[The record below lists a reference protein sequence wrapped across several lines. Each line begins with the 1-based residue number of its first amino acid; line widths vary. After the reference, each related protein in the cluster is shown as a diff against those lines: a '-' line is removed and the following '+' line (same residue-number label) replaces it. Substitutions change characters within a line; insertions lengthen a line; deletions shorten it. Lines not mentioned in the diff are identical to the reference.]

1 MGILERAR
9 VEWFAAAFGLVVG
22 TTMVFVP
29 YEFGAAIFQV
39 IYPYIR
45 PLGSLFLV
53 GSATMLA
60 AMLYPTWPAFVGWL
74 GRALFLAAV
83 AFYWW
88 AAAVLP
94 RGITGFILYPLL
106 AGLLLLER
114 THRFRGRG
122 LLSVFIAC
130 VALSFGV
137 LMVLVPSGFIR
148 MSLLAFGPFIR
159 LLGGAFLATGALLAV
174 GLWRGHEKACRIA
187 VGSLSVLFLNMTL
200 ALGSRGSWAGM
211 GVYAVLALACGVLL
225 WMRQLPVLS
234 GVRWRLFRGM
244 ALASVLPILGVGAVT
259 SYVAQRAISAELR
272 GKAQQAV
279 LAETAWLEQSATI
292 ARALLRSQSRDPGF
306 IEAVRTGD
314 RKEMIERVELLE
326 NDTGLF
332 DAAWLLD
339 ATGETLVPSKQL
351 NRLTGNFADREYF
364 QQALNGG
371 DAVWVSRPFLTRAG
385 LPFIVFSTR
394 VDLGEGQRAVL
405 VGGRSLQRL
414 GLQSTLASRSYHV
427 ELFDRR
433 DGTLLRETERG
444 DVLTRAPVLGMLPP
458 EALSAR
464 EGLLEAFNES
474 GRRLLVAYAQVPGT
488 EWTVVV
494 TARLREAFAPV
505 TRMGAWV
512 VGIAALAG
520 AISLLLSQWV
530 GRDVAVRLETLRDGF
545 AALGTPA
552 LEQRVQA
559 RGDDE
564 VAQLADGFNDMAARI
579 DRTQKELREAIVIR
593 DQFLSMA
600 SHELRTPLTPLKAT
614 LELLIR
620 QSESG
625 VGLTPERQR
634 ATFERLTRQVDRLT
648 RLIGDMLDVSRL
660 QSGRFALTV
669 APMDLTAL
677 AHEVLERIQSTRPER
692 QGLLSLDVPE
702 GPLVGRW
709 DEQRLDQLLTNL
721 VENALRYSPPGT
733 PVSMRVREE
742 EGQVRVDVEDQG
754 IGIPGESL
762 PQLFTPFFRARN
774 AAEHYAGGL
783 GLGLAICRE
792 IVERHGGRIQAS
804 SEGPG
809 KGTCFTVWL
818 PRAAVAD
825 AA

>member
-1 MGILERAR
+1 
-9 VEWFAAAFGLVVG
+9 
-22 TTMVFVP
+22 
-29 YEFGAAIFQV
+29 
-39 IYPYIR
+39 
-45 PLGSLFLV
+45 
-53 GSATMLA
+53 
-60 AMLYPTWPAFVGWL
+60 
-74 GRALFLAAV
+74 
-83 AFYWW
+83 
-88 AAAVLP
+88 
-94 RGITGFILYPLL
+94 
-106 AGLLLLER
+106 
-114 THRFRGRG
+114 
-122 LLSVFIAC
+122 
-130 VALSFGV
+130 
-137 LMVLVPSGFIR
+137 
-148 MSLLAFGPFIR
+148 
-159 LLGGAFLATGALLAV
+159 
-174 GLWRGHEKACRIA
+174 
-187 VGSLSVLFLNMTL
+187 
-200 ALGSRGSWAGM
+200 
-211 GVYAVLALACGVLL
+211 
-225 WMRQLPVLS
+225 
-234 GVRWRLFRGM
+234 
-244 ALASVLPILGVGAVT
+244 
-259 SYVAQRAISAELR
+259 
-272 GKAQQAV
+272 
-279 LAETAWLEQSATI
+279 
-292 ARALLRSQSRDPGF
+292 
-306 IEAVRTGD
+306 
-314 RKEMIERVELLE
+314 
-326 NDTGLF
+326 
-332 DAAWLLD
+332 
-339 ATGETLVPSKQL
+339 
-351 NRLTGNFADREYF
+351 
-364 QQALNGG
+364 
-371 DAVWVSRPFLTRAG
+371 
-385 LPFIVFSTR
+385 
-394 VDLGEGQRAVL
+394 
-405 VGGRSLQRL
+405 
-414 GLQSTLASRSYHV
+414 
-427 ELFDRR
+427 
-433 DGTLLRETERG
+433 
-444 DVLTRAPVLGMLPP
+444 
-458 EALSAR
+458 
-464 EGLLEAFNES
+464 
-474 GRRLLVAYAQVPGT
+474 
-488 EWTVVV
+488 
-494 TARLREAFAPV
+494 
-505 TRMGAWV
+505 
-512 VGIAALAG
+512 
-520 AISLLLSQWV
+520 V

-692 QGLLSLDVPE
+692 QELLSLDVPE

-721 VENALRYSPPGT
+721 VENALRYSPPGA

-754 IGIPGESL
+754 IGIPQESL

>member
-39 IYPYIR
+39 IYPYVR
-45 PLGSLFLV
+45 SLGSLFLV

-60 AMLYPTWPAFVGWL
+60 AMLYPTWPPFVGWL
-74 GRALFLAAV
+74 GRVLFLAAV

-88 AAAVLP
+88 AATVLP
-94 RGITGFILYPLL
+94 RGITGFILYPLM
-106 AGLLLLER
+106 AGMLLLER
-114 THRFRGRG
+114 AHRFQGRG
-122 LLSVFIAC
+122 LLPVFIAC
-130 VALSFGV
+130 VALSFGG
-137 LMVLVPSGFIR
+137 LMVLVPSSFIR
-148 MSLLAFGPFIR
+148 LSLLAFGPFIR

-174 GLWRGHEKACRIA
+174 GLWRGHERACRIA
-187 VGSLSVLFLNMTL
+187 AGSMSVLFLNMTL

-211 GVYAVLALACGVLL
+211 GVYAVLALACLLL
-225 WMRQLPVLS
+225 WRMRQVPAPS

-279 LAETAWLEQSATI
+279 LAETAWLEQSAAI
-292 ARALLRSQSRDPGF
+292 ARSLLRSQSRDPGF
-306 IEAVRTGD
+306 IEAVRNGD
-314 RKEMIERVELLE
+314 RKEMVERVELLE

-339 ATGETLVPSKQL
+339 ATGETLVPSKRL
-351 NRLTGNFADREYF
+351 NRLTGNFAEREYF
-364 QQALNGG
+364 QQALHGG

-394 VDLGEGQRAVL
+394 VDLGDGQRVVL
-405 VGGRSLQRL
+405 VGGLSLNRL

-433 DGTLLRETERG
+433 DGILLRETERG
-444 DVLTRAPVLGMLPP
+444 DVLTRAPVLGMLAP

-464 EGLLEAFNES
+464 EGVLEAFNES
-474 GRRLLVAYAQVPGT
+474 GRRLLVAHAQVPDT

-512 VGIAALAG
+512 VGIAVLAG

-552 LEQRVQA
+552 RELRVQA
-559 RGDDE
+559 LGDDE

-579 DRTQKELREAIVIR
+579 DRTQKELREAIAIR

-677 AHEVLERIQSTRPER
+677 ALEVMERIQSTRPER
-692 QGLLSLDVPE
+692 QGLLSLDAPD
-702 GPLVGRW
+702 GQLVGRW

-733 PVSMRVREE
+733 PVSVRVREE
-742 EGQVRVDVEDQG
+742 DGQVRMDVEDRG
-754 IGIPGESL
+754 IGIPQESL

-774 AAEHYAGGL
+774 ATEHYAGGL